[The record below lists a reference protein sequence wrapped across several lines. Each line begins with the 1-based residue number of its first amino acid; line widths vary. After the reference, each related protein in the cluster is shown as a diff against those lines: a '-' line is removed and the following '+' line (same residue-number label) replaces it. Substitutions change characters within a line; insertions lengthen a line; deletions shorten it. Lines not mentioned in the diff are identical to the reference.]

1 MITLCERIDFLLRI
15 ANRKNMEKWQKGGTW
30 ECRVVFMWIAIMG
43 PWKLL
48 PVLAALQ
55 TAKQLYG
62 ILAPQNDQRGA

>member
-1 MITLCERIDFLLRI
+1 VKELIFFFGLQTERTRRSG
-15 ANRKNMEKWQKGGTW
+15 RKAGTW

-48 PVLAALQ
+48 PVLAALK
-55 TAKQLYG
+55 TANQLYG

>member
-1 MITLCERIDFLLRI
+1 VKELIFFFGLQTERTWRS
-15 ANRKNMEKWQKGGTW
+15 GGTW

-62 ILAPQNDQRGA
+62 ILALQNDQRGA